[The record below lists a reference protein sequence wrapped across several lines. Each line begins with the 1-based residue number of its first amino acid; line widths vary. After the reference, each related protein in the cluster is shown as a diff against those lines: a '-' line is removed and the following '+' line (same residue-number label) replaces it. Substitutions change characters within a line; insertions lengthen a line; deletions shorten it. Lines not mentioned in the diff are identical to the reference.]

1 MKRKKSA
8 ILVLSLAAAGVSVA
22 QMPAAG
28 GGGTAA
34 PAPSPAMPTSV
45 DASGSSV
52 KPATDDPAHR
62 GETPNPQL
70 LGMEMPLMDPST
82 DTVKY
87 NGGVFDVGN
96 NAAVRAR
103 FEKFLQQVPDN
114 TAESK
119 RYRALFK
126 EMLQLTRKSGRDR
139 HYSIGGETLIKIG
152 KLLYE
157 ASDYP
162 ADAQQSGTLAT
173 TIVSALDVQREAL
186 KREHSNEKLEG
197 EMKDLLRQAD
207 SWQNYNVAR
216 KTSISAKSANG
227 GKDAPKI
234 DPGGDMNALRIAQY
248 LKDVAKKEATQAAN
262 LTTNETARLA
272 AKVNYQSVLL
282 TMLFSRRFDH
292 ACVGARV
299 YRFIFRE
306 GDTKLLLKEDSKANE
321 LFTGGMGLPPTVNA
335 IDSMASN
342 MRREVDQSIQSVYG
356 MLARNKL
363 AEATQHLIEAVAVGE
378 YMQSVATFPTDAR
391 QRIARYWTLRKRA
404 LTALN
409 ARDYATVEEVAAKM
423 KEMDVDFDDSM
434 LLSYT
439 TGKKRQSDLAIRN
452 ASKALRAGNEEDFNK
467 YITEA
472 GIIWPRNPNLD
483 KGTEMLAKIDEGDP
497 IKDEFRRLY
506 EGKEYRRIAREREH
520 FKIVAMDPDLSKKYE
535 EVIELVMRMDGMLSQ
550 IKEVA
555 KQDNSIGPCMA
566 YEKLVE
572 WQKSD
577 EKFANDS
584 EMTLTLR
591 EIESNA
597 HDFVQALRDGEAC
610 ESHGEYGSAL
620 ACFYKAQ
627 CKYPQST
634 IAKDGIKRVMNV
646 IVKASYE

>member
-1 MKRKKSA
+1 MMKRKKSA
-8 ILVLSLAAAGVSVA
+8 IIALTLVTASLCVA
-22 QMPAAG
+22 QMPVNG
-28 GGGTAA
+28 GA
-34 PAPSPAMPTSV
+34 PTSAALPSSF

-52 KPATDDPAHR
+52 KQATDDPAHR
-62 GETPNPQL
+62 GETPNPQI
-70 LGMEMPLMDPST
+70 LGMEIPLMDPST

-87 NGGVFDVGN
+87 NGGLFDVGN

-103 FEKFLQQVPDN
+103 FEKFLQQVPDD

-119 RYRALFK
+119 RYRALFE
-126 EMLQLTRKSGRDR
+126 EMLRLTRKSGRDKD
-139 HYSIGGETLIKIG
+139 YAVGGKTLIQVG
-152 KLLYE
+152 KMLYA

-162 ADAQQSGTLAT
+162 ADGQQSGTLAT
-173 TIVSALDVQREAL
+173 AIVSALDVQREVL
-186 KREHSNEKLEG
+186 RRDRENERLETDI
-197 EMKDLLRQAD
+197 KDLLLKAD
-207 SWQNYNVAR
+207 KFQNSNVHR
-216 KTSISAKSANG
+216 KTAVSVGNAKLGDKMG
-227 GKDAPKI
+227 GKI
-234 DPGGDMNALRIAQY
+234 DSGGDLNALRIAHY
-248 LKDVAKKEATQAAN
+248 AKTAGKKEATQAAN
-262 LTTNETARLA
+262 LATNEATKIAS
-272 AKVNYQSVLL
+272 KINYQSVLM
-282 TMLFSRRFDH
+282 TMLLSRRFDH
-292 ACVGARV
+292 ACIGARV
-299 YRFIFRE
+299 YRFIYRD
-306 GDTKLLLKEDSKANE
+306 GDTKLNLDKNSKANE
-321 LFTGGMGLPPTVNA
+321 VFTGGLGLPPVVNS
-335 IDSMASN
+335 IDSLASN
-342 MRREVDQSIQSVYG
+342 MRREVDQSIQAVYG

-363 AEATQHLIEAVAVGE
+363 AEATQHLIEAVAIGE

-483 KGTEMLAKIDEGDP
+483 KGTEMLAKIDEGEP
-497 IKDEFRRLY
+497 VKDEFRRLY

-535 EVIELVMRMDGMLSQ
+535 EVIELVMRMDGMLAQ

-572 WQKSD
+572 WQKD
-577 EKFANDS
+577 NEKFANDS

-646 IVKASYE
+646 IVKASYA